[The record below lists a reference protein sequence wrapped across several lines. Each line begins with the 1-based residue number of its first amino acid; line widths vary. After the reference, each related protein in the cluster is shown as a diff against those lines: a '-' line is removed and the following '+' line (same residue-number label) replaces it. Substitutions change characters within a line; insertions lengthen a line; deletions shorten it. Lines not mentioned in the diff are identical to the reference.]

1 MAASRINILAV
12 SSQIAGTVRT
22 KLMSLILNESSMKP
36 LHIVFKRW
44 SFRYRMLWVKTSIA
58 SNSRPFS
65 SLHLVSLWTL
75 WNIEILK
82 TMIQA
87 KRYFNFTLPYG
98 MTIQYNSNNMN
109 IWKQE
114 FCNLFFLIPYPYLKP
129 CVNWLVYT
137 KFNLSSF
144 FHILSLCLRLTTFM
158 SIF

>member
-22 KLMSLILNESSMKP
+22 KLMSLILNDSSMKP

-75 WNIEILK
+75 CNMVQMLNWNIEDN
-82 TMIQA
+82 
-87 KRYFNFTLPYG
+87 RYFNYFIALWDDYS
-98 MTIQYNSNNMN
+98 MLQYQY
-109 IWKQE
+109 IWNKN
-114 FCNLFFLIPYPYLKP
+114 FAIFFLISSPHLKP
-129 CVNWLVYT
+129 YIIWLVYT
-137 KFNLSSF
+137 KFNLSIDFIF
-144 FHILSLCLRLTTFM
+144 FIYFHYVCH
-158 SIF
+158 

>member
-1 MAASRINILAV
+1 MLFIKSFILKSLNHNVIKISLRLFKKKSTECVHFAWIKNITYIFERITFMAASRINILAV

-75 WNIEILK
+75 WNIVQ
-82 TMIQA
+82 M
-87 KRYFNFTLPYG
+87 
-98 MTIQYNSNNMN
+98 
-109 IWKQE
+109 
-114 FCNLFFLIPYPYLKP
+114 
-129 CVNWLVYT
+129 
-137 KFNLSSF
+137 
-144 FHILSLCLRLTTFM
+144 
-158 SIF
+158 

>member
-1 MAASRINILAV
+1 MLFIKSFILIQKESLNHNVIKISLLLFKKKAPNVYILHEWKNITYIFERITFMAASRINILAV

-75 WNIEILK
+75 WNIVQ
-82 TMIQA
+82 M
-87 KRYFNFTLPYG
+87 
-98 MTIQYNSNNMN
+98 
-109 IWKQE
+109 
-114 FCNLFFLIPYPYLKP
+114 
-129 CVNWLVYT
+129 
-137 KFNLSSF
+137 
-144 FHILSLCLRLTTFM
+144 
-158 SIF
+158 

>member
-1 MAASRINILAV
+1 MLFIKSFILIQKESLNHNEIKISLLLFKKKTECVHFAWIKNITYIFMRITFMAASRINILAV

-75 WNIEILK
+75 WNIVQ
-82 TMIQA
+82 M
-87 KRYFNFTLPYG
+87 
-98 MTIQYNSNNMN
+98 
-109 IWKQE
+109 
-114 FCNLFFLIPYPYLKP
+114 
-129 CVNWLVYT
+129 
-137 KFNLSSF
+137 
-144 FHILSLCLRLTTFM
+144 
-158 SIF
+158 